1 MECMIFSQY
10 EKKFTQVKKSQCSWM
25 DNIILYIYILCN
37 TFTQWKTT
45 IIFAITYTDKVR
57 KLFDIVLEKQI
68 WWNDM
73 HNNSIACKT
82 THNEKRIT
90 NFGVLYCKLNS
101 WIIWKR
107 CQWKQFCGCNTNNQC
122 NNLNSQKLNDYMM
135 FVFEIYYLEL
145 CWITLWWI
153 ICIDFLTT
161 SWQDW

>member
-1 MECMIFSQY
+1 M
-10 EKKFTQVKKSQCSWM
+10 KKNLRKWKSH
-25 DNIILYIYILCN
+25 N
-37 TFTQWKTT
+37 
-45 IIFAITYTDKVR
+45 
-57 KLFDIVLEKQI
+57 VLEWIISFCIFIYYVIHLHNGRQLLSLLLHIQI
-68 WWNDM
+68 KWENY
-73 HNNSIACKT
+73 SILFWKNRYDETICIIIQLHVRLKT